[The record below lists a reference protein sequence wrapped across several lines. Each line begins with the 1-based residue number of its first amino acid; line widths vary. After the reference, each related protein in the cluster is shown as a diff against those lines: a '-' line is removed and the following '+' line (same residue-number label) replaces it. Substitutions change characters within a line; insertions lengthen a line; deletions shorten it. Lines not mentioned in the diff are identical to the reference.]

1 MAIRDVVIYPNVVL
15 REKCADVIAFDS
27 DLEALVS
34 DMYETM
40 DSYNG
45 IGLAAPQIGLPQRLL
60 VVGYQKVRF
69 PLINPVIISKA
80 GSSRMDEGCLSLP
93 DILVDVE
100 RAETVT
106 VRAQN
111 IKGEVVEQT
120 YSGLVATIVQHEMDH
135 LDGKLIIDYGP
146 PKPITKEEE

>member
-1 MAIRDVVIYPNVVL
+1 MAIRDVVIYPNPVL
-15 REKCADVIAFDS
+15 REKCADVVTFDA
-27 DLEALVS
+27 DLETLIS

-45 IGLAAPQIGLPQRLL
+45 IGLAAPQIGLSQRLL

-69 PLINPVIISKA
+69 PLINPEIISKA

-106 VRAQN
+106 VKSHTVN
-111 IKGEVVEQT
+111 GETVEQT
-120 YSGLVATIVQHEMDH
+120 YSGLIATIIQHEMDH

-146 PKPITKEEE
+146 PKPITNEDA

>member
-1 MAIRDVVIYPNVVL
+1 MAIRDVVLYPNAVL
-15 REKCADVIAFDS
+15 REKWADVVTFDA
-27 DLEALVS
+27 DLEALVA

-45 IGLAAPQIGLPQRLL
+45 IGLAATQIGLSMRLL

-69 PLINPVIISKA
+69 PLINPEIISKA
-80 GSSRMDEGCLSLP
+80 GASRMDEGCLSLP

-106 VRAQN
+106 VKAQN
-111 IKGEVVEQT
+111 LKGETVEQT
-120 YSGLVATIVQHEMDH
+120 YSGLIATIVQHEMDH
-135 LDGKLIIDYGP
+135 LDGKLIIDYGT
-146 PKPITKEEE
+146 PKPIPSEEE

>member
-1 MAIRDVVIYPNVVL
+1 MAIRDVVQYPNAVL
-15 REKCADVIAFDS
+15 REKCSDVVTFDAE
-27 DLEALVS
+27 LETLVA
-34 DMYETM
+34 DMYDTM

-45 IGLAAPQIGLPQRLL
+45 IGLAAPQIGLSIRLL

-69 PLINPVIISKA
+69 PLINPEIISQA

-100 RAETVT
+100 RADTVT

-111 IKGEVVEQT
+111 VKGDTFEQT
-120 YSGLVATIVQHEMDH
+120 YSGLIATIVQHEMDH
-135 LDGKLIIDYGP
+135 LNGKLIIDYGT
-146 PKPITKEEE
+146 PKPISSEED